1 MNETQFKYFLD
12 DLATSEDISQHCKNI
27 RAIFFSQSA
36 DLEKLERTIL
46 YLSAKNELD
55 QDTFSFLKR
64 GIRGTYGN
72 EGMTMS
78 VSSEEEADFWLR
90 LHQLFPEH
98 GKLTLVAADAN
109 LTSTSADEAI
119 YGPLFIKAL
128 QQIGN
133 VYEVGGE
140 IGALLLDS
148 KYRFEY
154 QLLFLEQ
161 VLKEQDEY
169 PEDAQQEINELLGE
183 YPFEAE
189 RIKLIQILVEKYKIN
204 I

>member
-12 DLATSEDISQHCKNI
+12 DLAVSEDISQHCKNI

-36 DLEKLERTIL
+36 DLDKLERTIS
-46 YLSAKNELD
+46 YLAAKKELD

-78 VSSEEEADFWLR
+78 VSSAEEADFWLK
-90 LHQLFPEH
+90 LHQLFPAH

-109 LTSTSADEAI
+109 LTSTNSDEEI

-140 IGALLLDS
+140 VGSLLLES
-148 KYRFEY
+148 KYRFDY

-183 YPFEAE
+183 YPFEDD
-189 RIKLIQILVEKYKIN
+189 RIKLIQKLVEKYKTN

>member
-1 MNETQFKYFLD
+1 M
-12 DLATSEDISQHCKNI
+12 
-27 RAIFFSQSA
+27 
-36 DLEKLERTIL
+36 
-46 YLSAKNELD
+46 
-55 QDTFSFLKR
+55 
-64 GIRGTYGN
+64 
-72 EGMTMS
+72 
-78 VSSEEEADFWLR
+78 
-90 LHQLFPEH
+90 
-98 GKLTLVAADAN
+98 
-109 LTSTSADEAI
+109 
-119 YGPLFIKAL
+119 
-128 QQIGN
+128 
-133 VYEVGGE
+133 
-140 IGALLLDS
+140 LDS

>member
-36 DLEKLERTIL
+36 DMEKLERTIS

-55 QDTFSFLKR
+55 EDSFSFLKR

-78 VSSEEEADFWLR
+78 VSSEEEADFWLS
-90 LHQLFPEH
+90 LHQLFPEN